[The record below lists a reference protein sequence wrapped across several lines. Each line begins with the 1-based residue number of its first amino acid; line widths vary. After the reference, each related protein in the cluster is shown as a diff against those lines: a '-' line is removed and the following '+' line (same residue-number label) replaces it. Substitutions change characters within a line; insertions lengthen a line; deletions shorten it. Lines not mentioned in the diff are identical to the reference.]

1 MVEQID
7 KTNISVVD
15 FISGLIDY
23 LSGKTADK
31 MVLKD
36 VGGGG
41 KSGYELV
48 RAEMCKMWPIAQ

>member
-36 VGGGG
+36 VGGWGE
-41 KSGYELV
+41 KADMNWSG
-48 RAEMCKMWPIAQ
+48 RKWAKCGQ

>member
-36 VGGGG
+36 FGGWG
-41 KSGYELV
+41 
-48 RAEMCKMWPIAQ
+48 